1 MTTRLRKQKER
12 GHRIRTVEIDAKAHP
27 MSGMRFVTRKEFYR
41 YGKWYTQE
49 QLDSLAAYKYVT
61 YDNQEGLLHYKE
73 YDQYDITRFIPTFK
87 IKANNRNII
96 SPIGFF
102 TYLME
107 EEYQLNPEEW
117 KQLFRYS
124 LPDRTSIYEQSYD
137 YMIIQMKCSIFC
149 KWDSDPLKLVLDH
162 PLVKS
167 AADGDKDLLTE
178 IQRFITNHFVEPDL
192 I

>member
-1 MTTRLRKQKER
+1 MTTRLKKQKQR
-12 GHRIRTVEIDAKAHP
+12 GHRIRTSQGVRDG
-27 MSGMRFVTRKEFYR
+27 SLYFRTRKEFYR

-49 QLDSLAAYKYVT
+49 ELDSLAAYKYVT

-73 YDQYDITRFIPTFK
+73 YDQYDITRFIPTFT
-87 IKANNRNII
+87 IKPSDRREII

-102 TYLME
+102 EYLME
-107 EEYQLNPEEW
+107 TEYELQEEEW

-124 LPDRTSIYEQSYD
+124 LPDRTSIYERTYK
-137 YMIIQMKCSIFC
+137 YMTIQMKCSIFC

-167 AADGDKDLLTE
+167 VADGDKDLLSE
-178 IQRFITNHFVEPDL
+178 IQRFITTHFDEPDL